1 VVSFTPQPLYP
12 QEKSGWLQMYVQWQR
27 LSVVEARQTEKST
40 RNAGDSVATC
50 QNRTATAYD
59 VGLKTVQEMQ

>member
-1 VVSFTPQPLYP
+1 
-12 QEKSGWLQMYVQWQR
+12 MYVQWQR